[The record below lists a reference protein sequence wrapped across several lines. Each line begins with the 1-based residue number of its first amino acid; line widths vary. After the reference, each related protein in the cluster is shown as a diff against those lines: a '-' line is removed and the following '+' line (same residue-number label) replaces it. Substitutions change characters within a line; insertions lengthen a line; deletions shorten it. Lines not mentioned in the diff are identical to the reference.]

1 MRNLLPQVLN
11 FIPQTLNQRI
21 EQKNHFPSIN
31 NAFANIHFPKDKNIL
46 QKSIIRLKYEE
57 LFFLQLGMTRQKLN
71 TRKKSKGFV
80 FKEVGDNF
88 NKFFK
93 DGV

>member
-1 MRNLLPQVLN
+1 
-11 FIPQTLNQRI
+11 
-21 EQKNHFPSIN
+21 
-31 NAFANIHFPKDKNIL
+31 
-46 QKSIIRLKYEE
+46 
-57 LFFLQLGMTRQKLN
+57 MTRQKLN

-93 DGV
+93 DYLPFELTNAQKRVVKEIRKI